1 MPMGT
6 LLFGRDSRL
15 YVRRLVAD
23 PDRRA
28 QPRPQLLPLDALE
41 ASGGSGLLAR
51 LSAPIEIEPG
61 TTAGGLLLAL
71 APWSR
76 ILADICQFDFD
87 AYLAEARA
95 PFAPAS
101 GPEALSGLEILPRVL
116 LRRQVLAPDAI
127 PWLEVSWDFLA
138 RFRTPQP
145 DGFGGQQET
154 CTVLYEPLTR
164 WSGLPIALRTDALLV
179 DETRMNHAPRAIRLP
194 QPSFFDAIVCGM
206 LLEIAFDVSPAER
219 DRRRAELLQAMS

>member
-1 MPMGT
+1 MGT

-15 YVRRLVAD
+15 YVRRLVPD

-28 QPRPQLLPLDALE
+28 QPRPELLPLDALE
-41 ASGGSGLLAR
+41 ASGGPGLLAR
-51 LSAPIEIEPG
+51 LSAPVEVEPG

-76 ILADICQFDFD
+76 ILADICQFDLD

-95 PFAPAS
+95 PFVPAV
-101 GPEALSGLEILPRVL
+101 GPEALSGLEILPRAL
-116 LRRQVLAPDAI
+116 LRRQVLAPEAT
-127 PWLEVSWDFLA
+127 PWLDVSWDFLA

-179 DETRMNHAPRAIRLP
+179 DETRLDHAPRAIRLP
-194 QPSFFDAIVCGM
+194 QPTLFDAIVGGM

-219 DRRRAELLQAMS
+219 DRRRTEILQAMP